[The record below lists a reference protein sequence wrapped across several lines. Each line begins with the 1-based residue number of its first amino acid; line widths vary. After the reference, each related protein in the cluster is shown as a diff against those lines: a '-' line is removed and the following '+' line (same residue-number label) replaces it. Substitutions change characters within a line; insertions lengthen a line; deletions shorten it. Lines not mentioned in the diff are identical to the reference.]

1 MSGIN
6 WDVVNM
12 HATVKS
18 QEYAK
23 AHPNHTVENAYFQ
36 GCIQNAAERESL
48 RVINERQEARIK
60 ELEGQ
65 RLNTPFID
73 KIKATASEPIAVETT
88 PERRFQEV
96 PATSLM
102 GSFM

>member
-36 GCIQNAAERESL
+36 GYIQNAAERESL

-60 ELEGQ
+60 E
-65 RLNTPFID
+65 
-73 KIKATASEPIAVETT
+73 IKATASEPIAVETT